1 MHADMLQLQ
10 DVEEDS
16 LDSGGKTHT
25 PADVSQIQD
34 VEEDS
39 LDSGDPHA
47 DKHAPATTIC

>member
-16 LDSGGKTHT
+16 LDSGGKNT
-25 PADVSQIQD
+25 PADVLQIQD